1 MKRLEFLI
9 AYSIATASAALASL
23 YGFMSASGYY
33 GLAKGVG
40 LCCVAFVGCHG
51 PAWIAKVKREMG
63 WPAALFGF
71 VVTAFCLGVTLY
83 GGLGTIA
90 SGGAGLRAELVKVS
104 GTFERDRATLK
115 RLSAEREAMKF
126 TATDADAVSAAQ
138 AAAQTATRIREREC
152 GNGDPKQ
159 RGPNCRT
166 RETEEQTR
174 LEALTIAKTNKSL
187 TDQAAKLDREIAAVT
202 AKLDR
207 APAIVAADPQAST
220 FSQLT
225 GFSVDTSAALYAFL
239 FSIALETAAMF
250 AMMVAYSSPQGC
262 ADSRSQ

>member
-1 MKRLEFLI
+1 LFGCL
-9 AYSIATASAALASL
+9 ATAA
-23 YGFMSASGYY
+23 
-33 GLAKGVG
+33 
-40 LCCVAFVGCHG
+40 
-51 PAWIAKVKREMG
+51 
-63 WPAALFGF
+63 
-71 VVTAFCLGVTLY
+71 CLGVTLY

-90 SGGAGLRAELVKVS
+90 SGGADLRAEKVKAS
-104 GTFERDRATLK
+104 DTSTRDRATLK

-126 TATDADAVSAAQ
+126 VATDADAVSAAQ
-138 AAAQTATRIREREC
+138 TAAQAAARIREREC

-166 RETEEQTR
+166 RETEEQAR
-174 LEALTIAKTNKSL
+174 LEALTVAKTNKSL
-187 TDQAAKLDREIAAVT
+187 TDQAAKLDREIAAVS

-220 FSQLT
+220 FAQLT

-250 AMMVAYSSPQGC
+250 AMMVAYRSPKTTSTAPEVTPANSEIALPERAG
-262 ADSRSQ
+262 